1 MKQETLEEAA
11 EQFTPKSDKWTIKEI
26 FIEGAKW
33 QQERSYSEEDMREAF
48 LDGWVERDGKLTFS
62 KAIKKWFEEFK
73 NK

>member
-1 MKQETLEEAA
+1 MKQTAVQWLV
-11 EQFTPKSDKWTIKEI
+11 EQLQQNKFITESQIHLAKEM
-26 FIEGAKW
+26 EK
-33 QQERSYSEEDMREAF
+33 QQSYSDEDIKEAF